1 MASVTVSSGGYA
13 AGVGRVEAGFFGGN
27 FLFDRDRAEIGGT
40 FDLKAGALG
49 LTFLRY
55 PGGAVA
61 ERFFDLSDP
70 DRTSAPGAR
79 GPLEPLSGFV
89 AYAAAKALPW
99 SLVIPVNDAAH
110 DVAAGRVGLDEAL
123 TELRGFLLRLKAGE
137 FGPAMPAVVELG
149 NEYFSFPGFTGKENA
164 MIYAPVAA
172 AFAAEIRA
180 VFGDTVEI
188 AAQACHTRGGNDI
201 VTAAFSPGL
210 VDAVIVHAYPPTLA
224 EIEPQAGLYADLAAA
239 WIERG
244 LARTIFLSE
253 WNLAS
258 NFRDETGR
266 ILTAADQEL
275 GMARAAGLLE
285 MAAFF
290 LRAGVSRAS
299 VWPVQENTPG
309 DLAGD
314 EGETAAN
321 APRLSE
327 RSLTLAGEAFR
338 LMSESLVGLRPL
350 GELDVDLDGAE
361 EPDRFASELLVEGY
375 GDRQRLVLFV
385 SAYDLEPERLD
396 APVTLSIDAPFRG
409 ATLTRLLAD
418 GTDPLDPN
426 AEPFVETRD
435 FAGLRRASDLPLF
448 FSTPYEVAR
457 IEFTKPPPSTLK
469 GDAEAQRL
477 VAGAG
482 DDVIRGLGGDD
493 RLVGRQG
500 ADTLRGGAGED
511 TLLGGG
517 GADRLFGARDE
528 DRLVGRA
535 GDDTLT
541 GGAGDDV
548 LIGNRGA
555 DLLEGRA
562 GADRLIG
569 GAGSDRLIGGAGA
582 DVFVFRLGDG
592 ADEIRDFEPGVD
604 SLILPGG
611 ALLGAVDRGQD
622 VLLLHAGGEILA
634 RNLEPGDFAPFL
646 PDGSD
651 HDVLF

>member
-1 MASVTVSSGGYA
+1 MATIRMSSGAYA
-13 AGVGRVEAGFFGGN
+13 ANGRPVTAEFFGGN
-27 FLFDRDRAEIGGT
+27 FLFDRDRAGIGGT
-40 FDLKAGALG
+40 FDLKADALG

-55 PGGAVA
+55 PGGAVT
-61 ERFFDLSDP
+61 ESFFDLADP

-99 SLVIPVNDAAH
+99 SLVIPVNDSAH
-110 DVAAGRVGLDEAL
+110 DVAAGRIGLDDAL
-123 TELRGFLLRLKAGE
+123 AELRGFLLRLKAGE
-137 FGPAMPAVVELG
+137 FGSAMPAVIELG
-149 NEYFSFPGFTGKENA
+149 NEYFSYPGFTGDENA
-164 MIYAPVAA
+164 AIYAPVAA

-224 EIEPQAGLYADLAAA
+224 EIEPQAGLYVDLAAA
-239 WIERG
+239 WIEMG

-258 NFRDETGR
+258 NFRDESGR
-266 ILTAADQEL
+266 ILTDAGQEL
-275 GMARAAGLLE
+275 GMARSAALIE
-285 MAAFF
+285 MAGFF
-290 LRAGVSRAS
+290 LRAGASRAS

-314 EGETAAN
+314 EGESAAN

-361 EPDRFASELLVEGY
+361 EPGRFASELLVEGF
-375 GDRQRLVLFV
+375 GDRERLVHFV
-385 SAYDLEPERLD
+385 SAYDLPPDRLG
-396 APVTLSIDAPFRG
+396 ASVTLSIDARFRG
-409 ATLTRLLAD
+409 ATLTRLVAE

-426 AEPFVETRD
+426 ARPFIETRS
-435 FAGLRRASDLPLF
+435 FVGLRDAADLPLD
-448 FSTPYEVAR
+448 FSTPYETAR
-457 IEFTKPPPSTLK
+457 IEFTKPRPVDLR
-469 GDAEAQRL
+469 GAAEAERL

-511 TLLGGG
+511 TLRGGG

-528 DRLVGRA
+528 DRLVGGA
-535 GDDTLT
+535 GDDTLI
-541 GGAGDDV
+541 GGRGDDTLV
-548 LIGNRGA
+548 GNRGA
-555 DLLEGRA
+555 DLMEGRA
-562 GADRLIG
+562 GVDRLIG
-569 GAGSDRLIGGAGA
+569 GDGADTLIGGGGA
-582 DVFVFRLGDG
+582 DVFIFRLNDG

-611 ALLGAVDRGQD
+611 ALLGVVDRGED
-622 VLLLHAGGEILA
+622 VLLFHAGGEILV
-634 RNLEPGDFAPFL
+634 RNLDPADFARL
-646 PDGSD
+646 QPDGSD
-651 HDVLF
+651 HDDLF

>member
-1 MASVTVSSGGYA
+1 MAAIRISSGVYA
-13 AGVGRVEAGFFGGN
+13 ANGRPVAAEFFGGN

-40 FDLKAGALG
+40 FDLKADALG

-55 PGGAVA
+55 PGGGVA

-89 AYAAAKALPW
+89 GYAAAKALPW

-110 DVAAGRVGLDEAL
+110 DVAAGRIGIDDAL
-123 TELRGFLLRLKAGE
+123 AELRGFLLRLKAGE
-137 FGPAMPAVVELG
+137 FGPAMPAVIEIG

-164 MIYAPVAA
+164 TIHAPVAA
-172 AFAAEIRA
+172 AFAEEIRA
-180 VFGDTVEI
+180 VFGDTVQI

-239 WIERG
+239 WIEKG

-258 NFRDETGR
+258 NFRNDSGR
-266 ILTAADQEL
+266 ILTEADQEL
-275 GMARAAGLLE
+275 GMARSAALIE
-285 MAAFF
+285 MAGFF

-350 GELDVDLDGAE
+350 GELDVDIDGAD
-361 EPDRFASELLVEGY
+361 EPGRFASELLVEGF
-375 GDRQRLVLFV
+375 GDRERLVVFI
-385 SAYDLEPERLD
+385 SAYDFPQERLGE
-396 APVTLSIDAPFRG
+396 PVTLSIDAPFRG
-409 ATLTRLLAD
+409 ATLTRLLAE

-426 AEPFVETRD
+426 ALPFVETLD
-435 FAGLRRASDLPLF
+435 FAGLRDAAELPLI
-448 FSTPYEVAR
+448 FSSPYETAR
-457 IEFTKPPPSTLK
+457 IEFTKPPPASLR
-469 GDAEAQRL
+469 GAAEAERL
-477 VAGAG
+477 AAGAG

-493 RLVGRQG
+493 RLIGRQG

-511 TLLGGG
+511 TLRGGA
-517 GADRLFGARDE
+517 GADRLFSNRGE
-528 DRLVGRA
+528 DRLVGGA

-541 GGAGDDV
+541 GGRGDDV
-548 LIGNRGA
+548 LVGNRGA

-569 GAGSDRLIGGAGA
+569 GEGADTLIGGAGA
-582 DVFVFRLGDG
+582 DLFVFRLNDG
-592 ADEIRDFEPGVD
+592 ADEIRDFEPGLD

-611 ALLGAVDRGQD
+611 ALLGVAARGED
-622 VLLLHAGGEILA
+622 VLLRHAGGEVLV
-634 RNLEPGDFAPFL
+634 RNLDPADFARFQ

-651 HDVLF
+651 HDDLF